1 MLTNSQLV
9 HQTTSPVYQGVSQLC
24 LVWWCTVRLV
34 GFVESLML
42 PHVMKSGVLEELV
55 GAAALSLQA
64 VQGSHAK
71 AHHTSCDVTDWRL
84 QCWHGGVGCY
94 GGTSYLHCPH
104 VGSRCTMWLNYN
116 SRCPFVASRIRSHSD
131 FISRL

>member
-1 MLTNSQLV
+1 
-9 HQTTSPVYQGVSQLC
+9 
-24 LVWWCTVRLV
+24 
-34 GFVESLML
+34 ML

-71 AHHTSCDVTDWRL
+71 AHHTSFDVTDWRL

-94 GGTSYLHCPH
+94 GGTSYLHCPQCRIAAH
-104 VGSRCTMWLNYN
+104 NEAELQLQVSICGFQDKE
-116 SRCPFVASRIRSHSD
+116 PF
-131 FISRL
+131 